1 MSRQRWQ
8 LFCWS
13 RLKAP
18 NVSERVSFKP
28 IEPFLSSGTS
38 LHRVVVLLAASGS
51 RIQLASL
58 CSRACGVP
66 CADLGALKVTLL
78 CPAAFV
84 LRRPFTHLQQSCS
97 WPRRTLRHRPAFRS
111 RPGVG
116 GALCPPLVQTS
127 VFMHFPADRAFTSI
141 ILSTVPCGQD
151 PAAVRSVENWL
162 RIVLLDHRSSELDHN
177 LYIQLRT
184 LVKNSTRTTTRFY

>member
-8 LFCWS
+8 LFCWN
-13 RLKAP
+13 RLKAS

-38 LHRVVVLLAASGS
+38 LHRVVVLLAVSGS

-97 WPRRTLRHRPAFRS
+97 WPRRTLRHRPAFRA
-111 RPGVG
+111 RPRVG
-116 GALCPPLVQTS
+116 GTLCPPLVQTS
-127 VFMHFPADRAFTSI
+127 VFMHFPADRAFRSI
-141 ILSTVPCGQD
+141 YLSTVLCGQD
-151 PAAVRSVENWL
+151 PAAVRSVENCL
-162 RIVLLDHRSSELDHN
+162 RIVLFDHRSSEFEYCL
-177 LYIQLRT
+177 
-184 LVKNSTRTTTRFY
+184 